1 LTTSFFAKE
10 FAELKKN
17 PCLSLPTNNNGNGKD
32 ISIFLLVE
40 SIILED
46 KNK

>member
-1 LTTSFFAKE
+1 
-10 FAELKKN
+10 
-17 PCLSLPTNNNGNGKD
+17 LPTNNNGNGKD